1 MIVIPAKA
9 GIQSDRAHIVTLD
22 SRFRGNDRTGSQ
34 APVLTETAHAKVN
47 LALHV
52 RARRG
57 DGYHEIESLFAFC
70 RDGDLLAASLRDDG
84 IVQLH
89 IDGPFADQLGSGE
102 DNLVL
107 RAARALQGAAGTG
120 QGADLALTKNL
131 PIASGIGGGSAD
143 AAAALRLL
151 TRLWGIRPFD
161 ISLFEIA
168 GALGADVPACLGS
181 QTVFGSGVGER
192 LEPADIE
199 IEGMPI
205 LLVNPGLPCATG
217 PVFRGWDGTDRGA
230 LDPASWREGRNDL
243 EAPARALVP
252 EIDMV
257 LAALAPLPG
266 VTLARMSG
274 SGATCFALFDGA
286 DQRDRAAAT
295 IRAAHPGWWTM
306 ASTLR

>member
-1 MIVIPAKA
+1 
-9 GIQSDRAHIVTLD
+9 
-22 SRFRGNDRTGSQ
+22 
-34 APVLTETAHAKVN
+34 VLTETAHAKVN

-70 RDGDLLAASLRDDG
+70 RDGDFLVASLRDDG
-84 IVQLH
+84 IVQLR

-120 QGADLALTKNL
+120 QGANLTLTKNL

-181 QTVFGSGVGER
+181 QTLFGSGVGER
-192 LEPADIE
+192 LEPVDIE

-205 LLVNPGLPCATG
+205 LLVNPGLPCPTG
-217 PVFRGWDGTDRGA
+217 PVFRGWDTIDRGP
-230 LDPASWREGRNDL
+230 LDPAQWREGRNDL

-252 EIDMV
+252 EIDAV
-257 LAALAPLPG
+257 LAALVPLSG

-274 SGATCFALFDGA
+274 SGATCFALFENA
-286 DQRDRAAAT
+286 DQRDEAT
-295 IRAAHPGWWTM
+295 SAIRAQHPGWWTL